1 MRINQAIVAIA
12 AGLIVSS
19 LGVVLI
25 LALLVF
31 GGWPTYFPFLL
42 LLYGL
47 PFLFLGVWALRRV
60 TRPEPPWAAR
70 NVAFWS
76 LPIMALGFAAWFGF
90 TGVTS
95 NVTYPMTWSYGDP
108 SSNEAGERHVVLRF
122 ADFPNHHVGFYSS
135 ELAKYLE
142 SLPTPRINVEF
153 EITRDFGDV
162 RGYHAVRIGTL
173 TEWQSGSSYG
183 GHSGDNDPAP
193 W

>member
-1 MRINQAIVAIA
+1 MRINKGKIAIA
-12 AGLIVSS
+12 AGLIVSNF
-19 LGVVLI
+19 GVVMI

-42 LLYGL
+42 FLYGL
-47 PFLFLGVWALRRV
+47 LFLFLGVWALRRV
-60 TRPEPPWAAR
+60 TRTEPPWAVR

-76 LPIMALGFAAWFGF
+76 LPIMALGFAAWFSF

-95 NVTYPMTWSYGDP
+95 IVTYPMTWSYGDP
-108 SSNEAGERHVVLRF
+108 SSNEAGGRHIIIRF

-135 ELAKYLE
+135 ELATYLE
-142 SLPTPRINVEF
+142 SRPAPGVNVEF
-153 EITRDFGDV
+153 EITRDFGIV
-162 RGYHAVRIGTL
+162 REYHAVRIGKL

-183 GHSGDNDPAP
+183 GHYGDYDSAP